1 MRQISM
7 NIEIQAQYNNA
18 VNEVKK
24 YREKIEKLPKGSISV
39 KTRGK
44 NAYLYLTYR
53 ENNKIISEYV
63 GNVESDKAIEI
74 LAQIKERKEYEKL
87 LKYNEN
93 IKNSMEKQMKFERR
107 QIVRQLN
114 KIKKE

>member
-1 MRQISM
+1 MDK
-7 NIEIQAQYNNA
+7 EIHAQYNNA
-18 VNEVKK
+18 VNQIKR
-24 YREKIEKLPKGSISV
+24 YREKIAKLPKGSISI

-53 ENNKIISEYV
+53 ENNKIISAYV

-87 LKYNEN
+87 LKLNEN
-93 IKNSMEKQMKFERR
+93 IKSNIEKY
-107 QIVRQLN
+107 
-114 KIKKE
+114 IKE

>member
-1 MRQISM
+1 M
-7 NIEIQAQYNNA
+7 NKEIQAQYNNA
-18 VNEVKK
+18 VNEVKR
-24 YREKIEKLPKGSISV
+24 YREKIAKLPKGSVSV

-74 LAQIKERKEYEKL
+74 LGQIKERKEYEKL
-87 LKYNEN
+87 LKLNEN
-93 IKNSMEKQMKFERR
+93 IKNNIEKY
-107 QIVRQLN
+107 
-114 KIKKE
+114 IKE